1 MAVTRITPIP
11 ARVRWDRN
19 ADRPGEVRWAD
30 RQLTVR
36 SLAAV
41 RDERHA
47 YRPDRGP
54 RITMLLD
61 ADGGQAVLVFD
72 AVRRRW
78 YLEGLDPAA

>member
-11 ARVRWDRN
+11 AEVRWDRD
-19 ADRPGEVRWAD
+19 ADRPSEVRWAD

-47 YRPDRGP
+47 YRSDRGP
-54 RITMLLD
+54 RITMLVD

-72 AVRRRW
+72 AARRRW